1 MDFDASLTQT
11 IEDSFTQ
18 YAGAVI
24 QSRALV
30 DVRDC
35 VKPSARQIY
44 WCLYTDKF
52 TSDKPFKKTLKA
64 VGSSMRVY
72 IHGDASCEG
81 IIMRSGQPFSLRYPL
96 VEVEGSYGNQTETGN
111 WAASRYTSSRLS
123 PLANYLIDETD
134 KYTIDEWADNYDD
147 TEQYPRVLSS
157 LGFYNIV
164 NGSFG
169 IAVGL
174 ASSIP
179 QFNLKEV
186 NDAMIALLKD
196 PDIDEDKIICLPD
209 FATGG
214 TIINKDEVVE
224 SLKKGTG
231 KAAIIQ
237 AKIDYD
243 EKDNCLVVSE
253 LPYGVYTNTICTE
266 LEKLAEKNDN
276 FPIVRINDLTGEQ
289 VCIKLYLNKVSKPQ
303 DIIEYLYQN
312 TSLQSSYSINLT
324 MLQEG
329 RFPQVYRWKDA
340 LIEHLRHESNVYTKM
355 YQHLIAIYTDKLYTF
370 AALIKAVQRIDEV
383 VSIIKKASSTKEANK
398 ALQERLQIEEKYA
411 KAILDMR
418 LARLTKLELE
428 SLIDE
433 RDKIFAEK
441 QHIANILSDKDLF
454 IAEMVKRFQ
463 EVSKKFGDNRRTQV
477 IQKEIVAPQKT
488 KKEKVAEPVVVCYTE
503 NGYIKSVPAAKY
515 RKVDGNLGC
524 IETTT
529 DGYIQIYNTTK
540 VYRLKVSSIK
550 QCLASE
556 KGTALGIILGTGLT
570 HIRMIAANGED
581 KDVIA
586 VSKSGRIKKFNTSLF
601 NGTTQNIRGQEY
613 FPKNETMFIE
623 SSQDK
628 YVTFV
633 TNNNKTLS
641 CDTSVLK
648 CGGKA
653 STGRVGIKLDDED
666 VVIKAIFR
674 DVKPSVV
681 STFGTKGKKNI
692 IDNKIKINI

>member
-1 MDFDASLTQT
+1 MDFNASLTQT

-52 TSDKPFKKTLKA
+52 TSDEPFKKTLKA

-96 VEVEGSYGNQTETGN
+96 IEVEGSYGNQTETGN

-123 PLANYLIDETD
+123 PLANYLIDKTD

-196 PDIDEDKIICLPD
+196 PNIDENKIICLPD

-214 TIINKDEVVE
+214 TIINKNEVVE

-237 AKIDYD
+237 AKINYD

-266 LEKLAEKNDN
+266 LEKLAEKDDN

-289 VCIKLYLNKVSKPQ
+289 VCIKLYLNKVSNPQ
-303 DIIEYLYQN
+303 NIIEYLYQN

-324 MLQEG
+324 MLREG

-383 VSIIKKASSTKEANK
+383 VNIIRKASSTKEANK
-398 ALQERLQIEEKYA
+398 ALQELLQIEEKYA

-433 RDKIFAEK
+433 RDKVFAEK
-441 QHIANILSDKDLF
+441 QRIANILSDKDLF
-454 IAEMVKRFQ
+454 IAEMIKRFQ

-488 KKEKVAEPVVVCYTE
+488 KKEKAVESVVVCYTD
-503 NGYIKSVPAAKY
+503 NGYIKSIPAAKY
-515 RKVDGNLGC
+515 RPASGNLGC

-529 DGYIQIYNTTK
+529 
-540 VYRLKVSSIK
+540 
-550 QCLASE
+550 
-556 KGTALGIILGTGLT
+556 ILGTGLT
-570 HIRMIAANGED
+570 HIRMITACGED
-581 KDVIA
+581 KDVVA

-601 NGTTQNIRGQEY
+601 NGTTQNIKGQDY
-613 FPKNETMFIE
+613 FPKDEVGFVFEPTKKYLYIE
-623 SSQDK
+623 SVMGYKLCSDI
-628 YVTFV
+628 
-633 TNNNKTLS
+633 S
-641 CDTSVLK
+641 ILK
-648 CGGKA
+648 NSGKV
-653 STGRVGIKLDDED
+653 STGRIAIKLGGQDE
-666 VVIKAIFR
+666 VFCIKQSKEPTEYLA
-674 DVKPSVV
+674 SL
-681 STFGTKGKKNI
+681 GTKGKH
-692 IDNKIKINI
+692 DGLTTH

>member
-1 MDFDASLTQT
+1 MDFNTSLTQT

-123 PLANYLIDETD
+123 SLANYLIDETD

-186 NDAMIALLKD
+186 NNAMIALLKN

-214 TIINKDEVVE
+214 TIINKDEVIE

-266 LEKLAEKNDN
+266 LEKLAEKDDN

-289 VCIKLYLNKVSKPQ
+289 VCIKLYLNKISKPQ

-324 MLQEG
+324 MLREG

-340 LIEHLRHESNVYTKM
+340 LIEHLQHESNVYTKM

-383 VSIIKKASSTKEANK
+383 VNIIKQASSTKEANK
-398 ALQERLQIEEKYA
+398 ALQELLQIEEKYA

-433 RDKIFAEK
+433 RDKVFAEK
-441 QHIANILSDKDLF
+441 QRIANILSDKDLF
-454 IAEMVKRFQ
+454 IAEMIKRFQ

-488 KKEKVAEPVVVCYTE
+488 KKAKAVESVVVCYTD
-503 NGYIKSVPAAKY
+503 NGYIKSIPAAKY
-515 RKVDGNLGC
+515 RPASGNLGC

-529 DGYIQIYNTTK
+529 DGYIQIYNTKK
-540 VYRLKVSSIK
+540 VYRLKVSNIK

-556 KGTALGIILGTGLT
+556 KGTALGTILATGLT
-570 HIRMIAANGED
+570 HIRMIAACGED
-581 KDVIA
+581 KDVVA

-601 NGTTQNIRGQEY
+601 NGTTQNIKGQDY
-613 FPKNETMFIE
+613 FPKDEVGFVFEPIEKYLYIE
-623 SSQDK
+623 SVIGYKLCSDI
-628 YVTFV
+628 
-633 TNNNKTLS
+633 S
-641 CDTSVLK
+641 ILK
-648 CGGKA
+648 NSGKA
-653 STGRVGIKLDDED
+653 STGRIAIKLGGQDE
-666 VVIKAIFR
+666 VFCIKQSKEPTEYLA
-674 DVKPSVV
+674 SL
-681 STFGTKGKKNI
+681 GTKGKH
-692 IDNKIKINI
+692 DGLTTH

>member
-1 MDFDASLTQT
+1 MDFNTSLTQT

-157 LGFYNIV
+157 LGFYNVV

-186 NDAMIALLKD
+186 NNAMIALLKD

-214 TIINKDEVVE
+214 TIVNKDEVIE

-324 MLQEG
+324 MLREG

-340 LIEHLRHESNVYTKM
+340 LIEHLQHESNVYTKM

-383 VSIIKKASSTKEANK
+383 VNIIKQASSTKEANK
-398 ALQERLQIEEKYA
+398 ALQELLQIEEKYA

-428 SLIDE
+428 SLINE
-433 RDKIFAEK
+433 RDKVFAEK

-454 IAEMVKRFQ
+454 IAEMIKRFQ

-477 IQKEIVAPQKT
+477 IQKKIVAPQKT
-488 KKEKVAEPVVVCYTE
+488 KKEKAVESVIVCYTD
-503 NGYIKSVPAAKY
+503 NGYIKSIPAAKY
-515 RKVDGNLGC
+515 RPASDNLGC

-529 DGYIQIYNTTK
+529 DGYIQIYNTKK
-540 VYRLKVSSIK
+540 VYRLKVSNIK

-556 KGTALGIILGTGLT
+556 KGTALGTILGTGLT

-581 KDVIA
+581 KDVVV

-601 NGTTQNIRGQEY
+601 NGTTQNIKGQDY
-613 FPKNETMFIE
+613 FPKNDVLFVFEPTEKYLYIE
-623 SSQDK
+623 SVNGYK
-628 YVTFV
+628 
-633 TNNNKTLS
+633 LC
-641 CDTSVLK
+641 CDISDLK
-648 CGGKA
+648 VCGKA
-653 STGRVGIKLDDED
+653 STGRVAIKLTPQDS
-666 VVIKAIFR
+666 VYIIKPTKEPTEHLA
-674 DVKPSVV
+674 SL
-681 STFGTKGKKNI
+681 GTKGKR
-692 IDNKIKINI
+692 DGLTTH

>member
-1 MDFDASLTQT
+1 MDFNTSLTQT

-196 PDIDEDKIICLPD
+196 PNIDENKIICLPD

-237 AKIDYD
+237 AKISYD
-243 EKDNCLVVSE
+243 EKDNCLVISE

-276 FPIVRINDLTGEQ
+276 FPIVRINDLTGER
-289 VCIKLYLNKVSKPQ
+289 VYIKLYLNKVFKPQ
-303 DIIEYLYQN
+303 DVIEYLYQN

-324 MLQEG
+324 MLREG
-329 RFPQVYRWKDA
+329 RFPQVYSWKEA
-340 LIEHLRHESNVYTKM
+340 LAEHLNHEKQVYIKM
-355 YQHLIAIYTDKLYTF
+355 YQHQLTELQHKLKIIVGI
-370 AALIKAVQRIDEV
+370 IKAIQKIDEV
-383 VSIIKKASSTKEANK
+383 ITTIKATPSNKEANQS
-398 ALQERLQIEEKYA
+398 LQKLLEIDEEQA

-418 LARLTKLELE
+418 LARLTKLE
-428 SLIDE
+428 IDE
-433 RDKIFAEK
+433 FLDNRTKLFNEIK
-441 QHIANILSDKDLF
+441 RIQNILEDDNLLLE
-454 IAEMVKRFQ
+454 EMIKRFQ
-463 EVSKKFGDNRRTQV
+463 EVSKKFGDNRRTRV
-477 IQKEIVAPQKT
+477 IQKEIIASPKVKQK
-488 KKEKVAEPVVVCYTE
+488 KMVEPVVICYTE
-503 NGYIKSVPAAKY
+503 NGYIKSIPAAKY

-524 IETTT
+524 VETTT
-529 DGYIQIYNTTK
+529 DGYIQIYNTHK
-540 VYRLKVSSIK
+540 VYRLKVNTIK

-556 KGTALGIILGTGLT
+556 KGTALGTILGTGLT
-570 HIRMIAANGED
+570 HIRMIAACGED
-581 KDVIA
+581 KDVVA

-601 NGTTQNIRGQEY
+601 NGTTQNIKGQDY
-613 FPKNETMFIE
+613 FPKDEVGFVFEPTKKYLYIE
-623 SSQDK
+623 SVMGYKLCSDI
-628 YVTFV
+628 
-633 TNNNKTLS
+633 S
-641 CDTSVLK
+641 ILK
-648 CGGKA
+648 NSGKA
-653 STGRVGIKLDDED
+653 STGRIAIKLGGQDE
-666 VVIKAIFR
+666 VFCIKQSKEPTEYLA
-674 DVKPSVV
+674 SL
-681 STFGTKGKKNI
+681 GTKGKH
-692 IDNKIKINI
+692 DGLTTH

>member
-1 MDFDASLTQT
+1 MDFNVSLTQT

-96 VEVEGSYGNQTETGN
+96 IEVEGSYGNQTETGN

-196 PDIDEDKIICLPD
+196 PNIDENKIICLPD

-214 TIINKDEVVE
+214 TIINKNEVVE

-266 LEKLAEKNDN
+266 LEKLAEKDDN

-289 VCIKLYLNKVSKPQ
+289 VCIKLYLNKVSNPQ
-303 DIIEYLYQN
+303 NIIEYLYQN
-312 TSLQSSYSINLT
+312 TSLQNSYSINLT
-324 MLQEG
+324 MLREG

-355 YQHLIAIYTDKLYTF
+355 YQHLIAIYTDKLYIF

-383 VSIIKKASSTKEANK
+383 VNIIRKAFSTKEANK
-398 ALQERLQIEEKYA
+398 ALQELLQIEEKYA

-441 QHIANILSDKDLF
+441 QRIANILNDKDLF
-454 IAEMVKRFQ
+454 IEEMVKRFQ
-463 EVSKKFGDNRRTQV
+463 EVNKKFGDNRRTRV
-477 IQKEIVAPQKT
+477 IQKEIVTSQKT
-488 KKEKVAEPVVVCYTE
+488 KKEKVAEPVIVCYTN
-503 NGYIKSVPAAKY
+503 NGYIKSIPAAKY
-515 RKVDGNLGC
+515 RKVEGNLGC

-529 DGYIQIYNTTK
+529 DGYIQIYNTQK
-540 VYRLKVSSIK
+540 VYRLKVDTIK

-556 KGTALGIILGTGLT
+556 KGTALGTILGTGLT
-570 HIRMIAANGED
+570 HIRMIAASGED

-586 VSKSGRIKKFNTSLF
+586 LSKSGRIKKFNTSLF
-601 NGTTQNIRGQEY
+601 NGTTQNIKGQDY
-613 FPKNETMFIE
+613 FPKNDILFVFQPTE
-623 SSQDK
+623 K
-628 YVTFV
+628 YLSLISVNG
-633 TNNNKTLS
+633 NNLCCKI
-641 CDTSVLK
+641 DDLK
-648 CGGKA
+648 NSGKA
-653 STGRVGIKLDDED
+653 STGRIGIKLNQED
-666 VVIKAIFR
+666 SLFAYKQEKTPTSFLATI
-674 DVKPSVV
+674 
-681 STFGTKGKKNI
+681 GTKGKK
-692 IDNKIKINI
+692 DTGLH

>member
-1 MDFDASLTQT
+1 MDFNTSLTQT

-186 NDAMIALLKD
+186 NNAMIALLKD

-214 TIINKDEVVE
+214 TIVNKDEVIE

-324 MLQEG
+324 MLREG

-340 LIEHLRHESNVYTKM
+340 LIEHLQHESNVYTKM

-383 VSIIKKASSTKEANK
+383 VNIIKQASSTKEANK
-398 ALQERLQIEEKYA
+398 ALQELLQIEEKYA

-428 SLIDE
+428 SLINE
-433 RDKIFAEK
+433 RDKVFAEK

-454 IAEMVKRFQ
+454 IAEMIKRFQ

-477 IQKEIVAPQKT
+477 IQKKIVAPQKT
-488 KKEKVAEPVVVCYTE
+488 KKEKAVESVIVCYTD
-503 NGYIKSVPAAKY
+503 NGYIKSIPAAKY
-515 RKVDGNLGC
+515 RPASGNLGC

-529 DGYIQIYNTTK
+529 DGYIQIYNTKK
-540 VYRLKVSSIK
+540 VYRLKVSNIK

-556 KGTALGIILGTGLT
+556 KGTALGTILGTGLT

-581 KDVIA
+581 KDVVA

-601 NGTTQNIRGQEY
+601 NGTTQNIKGQDY
-613 FPKNETMFIE
+613 FPKNDVLFVFEPTEKYLYIE
-623 SSQDK
+623 SVNGYK
-628 YVTFV
+628 
-633 TNNNKTLS
+633 LC
-641 CDTSVLK
+641 CDISDLK
-648 CGGKA
+648 VCGKA
-653 STGRVGIKLDDED
+653 STGRVAIKLSPQDS
-666 VVIKAIFR
+666 VYLIKPTKEPTEHLA
-674 DVKPSVV
+674 SL
-681 STFGTKGKKNI
+681 GTKGKR
-692 IDNKIKINI
+692 DGLTTH

>member
-1 MDFDASLTQT
+1 MDFNTSLTQT

-186 NDAMIALLKD
+186 NNAMIALLKD

-214 TIINKDEVVE
+214 TIINKDEVIE
-224 SLKKGTG
+224 SLKKVQVKLLLFKRKLIMTR
-231 KAAIIQ
+231 KII
-237 AKIDYD
+237 
-243 EKDNCLVVSE
+243 V
-253 LPYGVYTNTICTE
+253 
-266 LEKLAEKNDN
+266 
-276 FPIVRINDLTGEQ
+276 
-289 VCIKLYLNKVSKPQ
+289 
-303 DIIEYLYQN
+303 
-312 TSLQSSYSINLT
+312 
-324 MLQEG
+324 
-329 RFPQVYRWKDA
+329 
-340 LIEHLRHESNVYTKM
+340 
-355 YQHLIAIYTDKLYTF
+355 
-370 AALIKAVQRIDEV
+370 
-383 VSIIKKASSTKEANK
+383 
-398 ALQERLQIEEKYA
+398 
-411 KAILDMR
+411 
-418 LARLTKLELE
+418 
-428 SLIDE
+428 
-433 RDKIFAEK
+433 
-441 QHIANILSDKDLF
+441 
-454 IAEMVKRFQ
+454 
-463 EVSKKFGDNRRTQV
+463 
-477 IQKEIVAPQKT
+477 
-488 KKEKVAEPVVVCYTE
+488 
-503 NGYIKSVPAAKY
+503 
-515 RKVDGNLGC
+515 
-524 IETTT
+524 
-529 DGYIQIYNTTK
+529 
-540 VYRLKVSSIK
+540 
-550 QCLASE
+550 
-556 KGTALGIILGTGLT
+556 
-570 HIRMIAANGED
+570 
-581 KDVIA
+581 
-586 VSKSGRIKKFNTSLF
+586 
-601 NGTTQNIRGQEY
+601 
-613 FPKNETMFIE
+613 
-623 SSQDK
+623 
-628 YVTFV
+628 
-633 TNNNKTLS
+633 
-641 CDTSVLK
+641 
-648 CGGKA
+648 
-653 STGRVGIKLDDED
+653 
-666 VVIKAIFR
+666 
-674 DVKPSVV
+674 
-681 STFGTKGKKNI
+681 
-692 IDNKIKINI
+692 

>member
-1 MDFDASLTQT
+1 
-11 IEDSFTQ
+11 
-18 YAGAVI
+18 
-24 QSRALV
+24 
-30 DVRDC
+30 
-35 VKPSARQIY
+35 
-44 WCLYTDKF
+44 
-52 TSDKPFKKTLKA
+52 
-64 VGSSMRVY
+64 
-72 IHGDASCEG
+72 
-81 IIMRSGQPFSLRYPL
+81 MRSGQPFSLRYPL

-214 TIINKDEVVE
+214 TIINKDEVIE

-266 LEKLAEKNDN
+266 LEKLAEKDDN

-289 VCIKLYLNKVSKPQ
+289 VCIKLYLNKISKPQ

-324 MLQEG
+324 MLREG

-340 LIEHLRHESNVYTKM
+340 LIEHLQHESNVYTKM

-383 VSIIKKASSTKEANK
+383 VNIIKQASSTKEANK
-398 ALQERLQIEEKYA
+398 ALQELLQIEEKYA

-433 RDKIFAEK
+433 RDKVFAEK
-441 QHIANILSDKDLF
+441 QRIADILSDKDLF

-463 EVSKKFGDNRRTQV
+463 EVSKKFGDNRRTQI
-477 IQKEIVAPQKT
+477 IQKEIISSPKT
-488 KKEKVAEPVVVCYTE
+488 KKEKVAEPVVVCYTD

-515 RKVDGNLGC
+515 RKVDGNFGC
-524 IETTT
+524 VETTT
-529 DGYIQIYNTTK
+529 EGYIQIYNTHK
-540 VYRLKVSSIK
+540 VYRLKVDTIK

-556 KGTALGIILGTGLT
+556 KGTALGTVLGTGLT
-570 HIRMIAANGED
+570 RIRMIAASGED

-586 VSKSGRIKKFNTSLF
+586 LSKSGRIKKFNTSLF
-601 NGTTQNIRGQEY
+601 NGTTQNIKGQDY
-613 FPKNETMFIE
+613 FPKNEVLFVFEPKENNLTLCSSNNRELCFNIE
-623 SSQDK
+623 A
-628 YVTFV
+628 
-633 TNNNKTLS
+633 
-641 CDTSVLK
+641 LK
-648 CGGKA
+648 VSGKA
-653 STGRVGIKLDDED
+653 STGRVGIKLDKENDEL
-666 VVIKAIFR
+666 IAYKQEK
-674 DVKPSVV
+674 KP
-681 STFGTKGKKNI
+681 TEYYATIGTKGKKNPLLH
-692 IDNKIKINI
+692 

>member
-72 IHGDASCEG
+72 IHGDASCEA

-214 TIINKDEVVE
+214 TIINKNEVVE

-243 EKDNCLVVSE
+243 EKDNCLIVSE

-266 LEKLAEKNDN
+266 LEKLAEKNDD

-303 DIIEYLYQN
+303 DVIEYLYQN
-312 TSLQSSYSINLT
+312 TSLQSSYGINLT
-324 MLQEG
+324 MLREG

-340 LIEHLRHESNVYTKM
+340 LIEHLRHESDVYTKM

-383 VSIIKKASSTKEANK
+383 VGIIRKASSTKEANK
-398 ALQERLQIEEKYA
+398 ALQKLLQIEEKYA

-418 LARLTKLELE
+418 LARLTKLELA

-441 QHIANILSDKDLF
+441 QRIANILSDKDLF
-454 IAEMVKRFQ
+454 IAEMIKRFQ
-463 EVSKKFGDNRRTQV
+463 KVSKKFGDNRRTRV
-477 IQKEIVAPQKT
+477 IQKEVVAPQRT
-488 KKEKVAEPVVVCYTE
+488 KKEKVAEPVVVCYTN
-503 NGYIKSVPAAKY
+503 NGYIKSIPAAKY
-515 RKVDGNLGC
+515 RAAEGNFGC
-524 IETTT
+524 VETTT
-529 DGYIQIYNTTK
+529 DDYIQIYNTTK
-540 VYRLKVSSIK
+540 VYRLKVDRIK

-556 KGTALGIILGTGLT
+556 KGTALGTILGTGLT
-570 HIRMIAANGED
+570 SIRMIAANGED

-586 VSKSGRIKKFNTSLF
+586 VSQTGRIKKFNTSVF
-601 NGTTQNIRGQEY
+601 NGTTQNIKGQDY
-613 FPKNETMFIE
+613 FPKNKVLYLFDDDKPYIQLNTE
-623 SSQDK
+623 SRRLTID
-628 YVTFV
+628 VTEL
-633 TNNNKTLS
+633 KTS
-641 CDTSVLK
+641 
-648 CGGKA
+648 GKA
-653 STGRVGIKLDDED
+653 SIGRIGIKTDIDAPIQSAKQLSRKDE
-666 VVIKAIFR
+666 FLG
-674 DVKPSVV
+674 SL
-681 STFGTKGKKNI
+681 GTKGKNLHLTT
-692 IDNKIKINI
+692 

>member
-1 MDFDASLTQT
+1 MDYNVSLGDV
-11 IEDSFTQ
+11 INESFSQ

-44 WCLYTDKF
+44 YSLYQDGF
-52 TSDKPFKKTLKA
+52 VADKPFKKTLKA
-64 VGSSMRVY
+64 IGSAFKYY

-81 IIMRSGQPFSLRYPL
+81 IIMRSGQPFSMRYPL

-123 PLANYLIDETD
+123 TLANYLIQETD
-134 KYTIDEWADNYDD
+134 KYSIDEWVDNYDD
-147 TEQYPRVLSS
+147 TAQYPRVLSS

-186 NDAMIALLKD
+186 NQALIKLLKN
-196 PDIDEDKIICLPD
+196 PDVDDDEIVCLPD

-214 TIINKDEVVE
+214 IIINKDEVVE

-243 EKDNCLVVSE
+243 SKEHCLIVSE
-253 LPYGVYTNTICTE
+253 LPYGVYTNTVCSE
-266 LEKLAEKNDN
+266 LEKLAQKDDN
-276 FPIVRINDLTGEQ
+276 FGIARINDLTGEQ
-289 VCIKLYLNKVSKPQ
+289 VCMKLYLAKSVDSQKMI
-303 DIIEYLYQN
+303 DYLYQN
-312 TSLQSSYSINLT
+312 TSLQSSYSINMT
-324 MLQEG
+324 MLENG
-329 RFPQVYRWKDA
+329 RFPKVYGWKEA
-340 LIEHLRHESNVYTKM
+340 LQAHLSHEEQVYTKV
-355 YQHLIAIYTDKLYTF
+355 YEHELKELKYKLKIVEGIIRAINNIEQVIKTIKDAESSG
-370 AALIKAVQRIDEV
+370 AANQ
-383 VSIIKKASSTKEANK
+383 
-398 ALQERLQIEEKYA
+398 ALQTLLNIDQEQA

-418 LARLTKLELE
+418 LSRLTKLDINE
-428 SLIDE
+428 SIE
-433 RDKIFAEK
+433 KRDGYLFRIKEIE
-441 QHIANILSDKDLF
+441 NILGDIWLLHRAM
-454 IAEMVKRFQ
+454 IIRFE
-463 EVSKKFGDNRRTQV
+463 EVSEKFGDNRRTQV
-477 IQKEIVAPQKT
+477 IQKEIVASP
-488 KKEKVAEPVVVCYTE
+488 KEKQKKAAEPVVICYTE

-515 RKVDGNLGC
+515 RKVEGNFGC

-556 KGTALGIILGTGLT
+556 KGTALGTILGTGLT
-570 HIRMIAANGED
+570 HIRMIVANGED

-633 TNNNKTLS
+633 TNDNKTLS

-648 CGGKA
+648 CGGKT
-653 STGRVGIKLDDED
+653 STGRVGIKLDDD
-666 VVIKAIFR
+666 DIVIKAIFR

-681 STFGTKGKKNI
+681 STFGTKGKKTSLTTR
-692 IDNKIKINI
+692 

>member
-1 MDFDASLTQT
+1 MDFNTSLTQT

-214 TIINKDEVVE
+214 TIINKDEVIE

-266 LEKLAEKNDN
+266 LEKLAEKDDN

-289 VCIKLYLNKVSKPQ
+289 VCIKLYLNKISKPQ

-324 MLQEG
+324 MLREG

-340 LIEHLRHESNVYTKM
+340 LIEHLQHESNVYTKM

-383 VSIIKKASSTKEANK
+383 VNIIKQASSTKEANK
-398 ALQERLQIEEKYA
+398 ALQELLQIEEKYA

-433 RDKIFAEK
+433 RDKVFAEK
-441 QHIANILSDKDLF
+441 QRIANILSDKDLF
-454 IAEMVKRFQ
+454 IAEMIKRFK

-488 KKEKVAEPVVVCYTE
+488 KKEKAVESVVVCYTD
-503 NGYIKSVPAAKY
+503 NGYIKSIPAAKY
-515 RKVDGNLGC
+515 RPVSGNLGC

-529 DGYIQIYNTTK
+529 DGYIQIYNTKK
-540 VYRLKVSSIK
+540 VYRL
-550 QCLASE
+550 
-556 KGTALGIILGTGLT
+556 
-570 HIRMIAANGED
+570 N
-581 KDVIA
+581 
-586 VSKSGRIKKFNTSLF
+586 
-601 NGTTQNIRGQEY
+601 
-613 FPKNETMFIE
+613 
-623 SSQDK
+623 
-628 YVTFV
+628 
-633 TNNNKTLS
+633 LS
-641 CDTSVLK
+641 
-648 CGGKA
+648 
-653 STGRVGIKLDDED
+653 
-666 VVIKAIFR
+666 
-674 DVKPSVV
+674 
-681 STFGTKGKKNI
+681 I
-692 IDNKIKINI
+692 ID

>member
-1 MDFDASLTQT
+1 MDFNTSLTQT

-134 KYTIDEWADNYDD
+134 KYTIDEWAYNYDD

-243 EKDNCLVVSE
+243 VKDNCLVVSE

-266 LEKLAEKNDN
+266 LEKLAEKDDN
-276 FPIVRINDLTGEQ
+276 FPIVRINDLTGER
-289 VCIKLYLNKVSKPQ
+289 VCIKLYLSKVSKPQ

-324 MLQEG
+324 MLREG
-329 RFPQVYRWKDA
+329 RFPQVYCWKDA
-340 LIEHLRHESNVYTKM
+340 LIEHLRHEEEVYIRCYEHEQEELYHKIKILNALRLAAKNIDVVIENIKSAESSQEANSNLQKIL
-355 YQHLIAIYTDKLYTF
+355 Q
-370 AALIKAVQRIDEV
+370 IDEEQ
-383 VSIIKKASSTKEANK
+383 S
-398 ALQERLQIEEKYA
+398 
-411 KAILDMR
+411 KAILDMKLSRLSKLEIDDIEQKLNKNMDR
-418 LARLTKLELE
+418 LAEVK
-428 SLIDE
+428 D
-433 RDKIFAEK
+433 
-441 QHIANILSDKDLF
+441 ILSNKDRLYSVM
-454 IAEMVKRFQ
+454 INRFN
-463 EVSKKFGDNRRTQV
+463 EVSKQFGDSRRTRV

-488 KKEKVAEPVVVCYTE
+488 KKEKAVESVVVCYTD
-503 NGYIKSVPAAKY
+503 NGYIKSIPAAKY
-515 RKVDGNLGC
+515 RPANGNLGC
-524 IETTT
+524 IEITT

-556 KGTALGIILGTGLT
+556 KGTALGTILGTGLT

-601 NGTTQNIRGQEY
+601 NGITQNIRGQEY

-648 CGGKA
+648 CGGKT

-681 STFGTKGKKNI
+681 STFGTKGKKI
-692 IDNKIKINI
+692 SLTTR

>member
-1 MDFDASLTQT
+1 MDFNASLTQT

-96 VEVEGSYGNQTETGN
+96 IEVEGSYGNQTETGN

-196 PDIDEDKIICLPD
+196 PNIDENKIICLPD

-214 TIINKDEVVE
+214 TIINKNEVIE

-237 AKIDYD
+237 AKIDYN
-243 EKDNCLVVSE
+243 EKDNCLIVSE

-266 LEKLAEKNDN
+266 LEKLAEKDDN

-289 VCIKLYLNKVSKPQ
+289 VCIKLYLNKVSNPQ
-303 DIIEYLYQN
+303 NIIEYLYQN

-324 MLQEG
+324 MLREG

-355 YQHLIAIYTDKLYTF
+355 YQHLITIYTDKLYTF

-383 VSIIKKASSTKEANK
+383 VSIIKEASSTKEANK
-398 ALQERLQIEEKYA
+398 ALQELLQIEEKYA

-433 RDKIFAEK
+433 RDKIFAKK
-441 QHIANILSDKDLF
+441 QRIANILSDKDLF

-463 EVSKKFGDNRRTQV
+463 EVNKKFGDNRRTRV
-477 IQKEIVAPQKT
+477 IQKEIVISQKT
-488 KKEKVAEPVVVCYTE
+488 KKEKVAEPVIVCYTN
-503 NGYIKSVPAAKY
+503 NGYIKSIPAAKY
-515 RKVDGNLGC
+515 RKVEGNLGC

-529 DGYIQIYNTTK
+529 DGYIQIYNTQK
-540 VYRLKVSSIK
+540 VYRLKVDTIK

-556 KGTALGIILGTGLT
+556 KGTALGTILGTGLT
-570 HIRMIAANGED
+570 HIRMIAASGED

-586 VSKSGRIKKFNTSLF
+586 LSKSGRIKKFNTSLF
-601 NGTTQNIRGQEY
+601 NGTTQNIKGQDY
-613 FPKNETMFIE
+613 FPKNDILFVFQPTE
-623 SSQDK
+623 K
-628 YVTFV
+628 YLSLISVNG
-633 TNNNKTLS
+633 NNLCCKI
-641 CDTSVLK
+641 DDLK
-648 CGGKA
+648 NSGKA
-653 STGRVGIKLDDED
+653 STGRIGIKLNQED
-666 VVIKAIFR
+666 SLFAYKQEKTPTSFLATI
-674 DVKPSVV
+674 
-681 STFGTKGKKNI
+681 GTKGKK
-692 IDNKIKINI
+692 DTGLH

>member
-1 MDFDASLTQT
+1 MDFNASLTQT

-134 KYTIDEWADNYDD
+134 KYTIDEWANNYDD

-186 NDAMIALLKD
+186 NNAMIALLKD

-214 TIINKDEVVE
+214 TIINKDEVIE

-266 LEKLAEKNDN
+266 LEKLAEKDDN

-324 MLQEG
+324 MLREG

-340 LIEHLRHESNVYTKM
+340 LIEHLQHESNVYTKM
-355 YQHLIAIYTDKLYTF
+355 YQHLITIYTDKLYTF

-383 VSIIKKASSTKEANK
+383 VNIIKQASSTKEANK
-398 ALQERLQIEEKYA
+398 ALQELLQIEEKYA

-433 RDKIFAEK
+433 RDKVFAEK
-441 QHIANILSDKDLF
+441 KRIANILNEKDLF
-454 IAEMVKRFQ
+454 IAEMIKRFQ
-463 EVSKKFGDNRRTQV
+463 EVSKKFGDNRHTQV

-488 KKEKVAEPVVVCYTE
+488 KKEKAVESVVVCYTD
-503 NGYIKSVPAAKY
+503 NGYIKSIPAAKY
-515 RKVDGNLGC
+515 RPASGNLGC

-529 DGYIQIYNTTK
+529 DGYIQIYNTKK
-540 VYRLKVSSIK
+540 VYRLKVSNIK

-556 KGTALGIILGTGLT
+556 KGTALGTILGTGLT
-570 HIRMIAANGED
+570 HIRMIAACGED

-601 NGTTQNIRGQEY
+601 NGTTQNIKGQDY
-613 FPKNETMFIE
+613 FPKNEVLFIITSE
-623 SSQDK
+623 DK
-628 YVTFV
+628 YLTF
-633 TNNNKTLS
+633 N
-641 CDTSVLK
+641 SVGGYELCSDVSALK
-648 CGGKA
+648 ASGKA
-653 STGRVGIKLDDED
+653 STGRVGIKLSKED
-666 VVIKAIFR
+666 SVFSIQTSK
-674 DVKPSVV
+674 KP
-681 STFGTKGKKNI
+681 TEYLATLGTKGKNVGCVPH
-692 IDNKIKINI
+692 